1 MQEEWRDIAGLEG
14 RYQVSNF
21 GRVKSLDREEYRR
34 DAHGGHATF
43 RYRGRL
49 LSLVKNS
56 KGYNIVPLGKN
67 RPWVSVHRLVAEA
80 FIPNPENKPFINH
93 IDGVR
98 TNNRVANLEWC
109 TNQENQ
115 IHARD
120 VLRVMDKPYNS
131 KKIKCVET
139 GDVFINASY
148 AAVSAIGA
156 KQRKD
161 ISKNKLRSTAGNIR
175 MAASPEYPRKTCMGY
190 HWEFVGKAA

>member
-14 RYQVSNF
+14 RYQVSNL

-34 DAHGGHATF
+34 DANGGYATF
-43 RYRGRL
+43 KYKGKV
-49 LSLVKNS
+49 LSLVKS
-56 KGYNIVPLGKN
+56 SHGYAIVPLGKN
-67 RPWVSVHRLVAEA
+67 KPFNSVHRLVAGA

-93 IDGVR
+93 IDGDR
-98 TNNRVANLEWC
+98 LNNMVSNLEWC

-120 VLRVMDKPYNS
+120 VLRVMDEPYNS
-131 KKIKCVET
+131 KRVKCVET

-148 AAVSAIGA
+148 AAAFARGV

-161 ISKNKLRSTAGNIR
+161 IPKAIIRLTAGNIR
-175 MAASPEYPRKTCMGY
+175 MAASPKYPRKTCMGY
-190 HWEFVGKAA
+190 HWEFVA